1 MKWSEKLQIRQTTQ
15 KNQVNKIY
23 LEISKLSDKFRT
35 MCYGLTK
42 NKEDIDNAV
51 QELMLYFLQMNPET
65 LKKIYTN
72 DGEKGIISYGAVVL
86 RRALTSPRSP
96 FYYQYKKYYTHINS
110 SVFSSNTTDKD
121 EYFIPDGLRYKDISN
136 IPEEPVVKN
145 LEFEK
150 LDKIDLVLN
159 DLYWY
164 DKKVFELYY
173 YEGNTLDTLAKK
185 TGISR
190 NSLFTTIDKVRE
202 ILKKELVDE

>member
-1 MKWSEKLQIRQTTQ
+1 M
-15 KNQVNKIY
+15 NKIY

-42 NKEDIDNAV
+42 DKEDIDNAV
-51 QELMLYFLQMNPET
+51 QELFIYFLERPE
-65 LKKIYTN
+65 LVKKIYTK
-72 DGEKGIISYGAVVL
+72 DGLDGITKYGAVVL

-96 FYYQYKKYYTHINS
+96 FYYQYKKYYTNIDEAA
-110 SVFSSNTTDKD
+110 SNITY
-121 EYFIPDGLRYKDISN
+121 EWSQNFQNNDGKHLYN
-136 IPEEPVVKN
+136 IPEEPAVKN

-164 DKKVFELYY
+164 DRKVFELYY
-173 YEGNTLDTLAKK
+173 YEEGNTLDSLAKK

>member
-1 MKWSEKLQIRQTTQ
+1 
-15 KNQVNKIY
+15 
-23 LEISKLSDKFRT
+23 

-42 NKEDIDNAV
+42 DKEQIDDAV
-51 QELMLYFLQMNPET
+51 QELYLYFLQMNPET
-65 LKKIYTN
+65 LKKIYTK
-72 DGEKGIISYGAVVL
+72 DGLDGITRYGAVVL
-86 RRALTSPRSP
+86 RRSLQSPRSP
-96 FYYQYKKYYTHINS
+96 FYYKYKKYYTHLDLMASNITYHETEFDNS
-110 SVFSSNTTDKD
+110 LEVVSTKHL
-121 EYFIPDGLRYKDISN
+121 YN

-159 DLYWY
+159 EMYWY

-190 NSLFTTIDKVRE
+190 NSLFTTIDKVRT
-202 ILKKELVDE
+202 ILKKELNE

>member
-1 MKWSEKLQIRQTTQ
+1 
-15 KNQVNKIY
+15 VNKIY

-42 NKEDIDNAV
+42 DKEQVDDAV
-51 QELMLYFLQMNPET
+51 QELMIYFLQMNPET
-65 LKKIYTN
+65 LKKIYTK
-72 DGEKGIISYGAVVL
+72 DGLDGITRYGAVVL
-86 RRALTSPRSP
+86 RRALTSTRSP
-96 FYYQYKKYYTHINS
+96 FYYQYKKYYTHIDS
-110 SVFSSNTTDKD
+110 FTSNVTYDVIETG
-121 EYFIPDGLRYKDISN
+121 EVIPTKHLYN
-136 IPEEPVVKN
+136 IAEKPAVKN

-150 LDKIDLVLN
+150 LDKIDLLLN

-190 NSLFTTIDKVRE
+190 NSLFTTIDKVRT